1 MQISALTALF
11 GVFAT
16 TASAAATPRQERINQ
31 NLIPPDFGVTAGQGK
46 DQIQPGSCV
55 GANNQPIPCS
65 CPPAPNDPDFLA
77 KLTQALTQG
86 FFPDESVRIPLT
98 LDEFNDES
106 DTSLDT
112 GRKRATT
119 MIQVIQSIDGQKGLG
134 CPGVSVP
141 ALGRMQQSGQV
152 GGNITSIRSSRNVRR
167 HPAAASIRYRPSSPR
182 QHNSN

>member
-1 MQISALTALF
+1 MQISALIALF
-11 GVFAT
+11 AS

-31 NLIPPDFGVTAGQGK
+31 NLIPPDFGITAGQGK

-65 CPPAPNDPDFLA
+65 CPPAPNDSDFLA

-86 FFPDESVRIPLT
+86 FFPDESVRTPLT

-112 GRKRATT
+112 GKKRATA

-141 ALGRMQQSGQV
+141 ALARMQQSGQV
-152 GGNITSIRSSRNVRR
+152 GGNITSIRSLRNKRR
-167 HPAAASIRYRPSSPR
+167 HPAAASIRYRLSSR
-182 QHNSN
+182 QHHSN